1 MLQYAHK
8 RKVSLWKTCKLASL
22 SLCLFLLTGCGE
34 PVSTSIPDSK
44 ATTTSKEEVVSD
56 SSVTEVTD
64 SSSSLSSS
72 TSYLPAT
79 NISFTTAFVNYYVGL
94 SIRIDNDSSSKTLSY
109 PSYAADST
117 YYDVEIRKE
126 AGDWEDG
133 SASIRAN
140 EAKLKE
146 FLASNRY
153 DPALA
158 DTWLSAQQAIAIVL
172 PAKYFFSMAT
182 GGTVNSIECFT
193 FTLASG
199 GFTTGDKVNYM
210 KQIST
215 ASTGKPSVK
224 EYTIPKSFDTG
235 DNHIKRPY
243 AQTGTKVRLTTG
255 TTISYSGGNVG
266 QAFFYSSNLTVKSF
280 AKLKI
285 DLTVMSDFTYNGSG
299 GFNFFINYDTE
310 NYDYL
315 NLASTGILTY
325 NATYEAGYVFEG
337 VELSLNNYWTAY
349 DGMKLYFA
357 SSSSSD
363 KTALLE
369 GVVHF
374 DQNA

>member
-1 MLQYAHK
+1 M
-8 RKVSLWKTCKLASL
+8 
-22 SLCLFLLTGCGE
+22 
-34 PVSTSIPDSK
+34 PDSK
-44 ATTTSKEEVVSD
+44 ATTTSKEEVVPD

-79 NISFTTAFVNYYVGL
+79 NISFATAFVNYYVGL

-109 PSYAADST
+109 PSYAADPT
-117 YYDVEIRKE
+117 YYDAEIHKE

-133 SASIRAN
+133 SASIRVN
-140 EAKLKE
+140 ETKLKE

-158 DTWLSAQQAIAIVL
+158 NTWLSTQSSIDIVL

-199 GFTTGDKVNYM
+199 GFTAGDKVNYV
-210 KQIST
+210 KQIS
-215 ASTGKPSVK
+215 AAATGKPTVK
-224 EYTIPKSFDTG
+224 EYTIPKTFDTG
-235 DNHIKRPY
+235 DDYIKRSY

-266 QAFFYSSNLTVKSF
+266 QAFFYSFDLAVKSF
-280 AKLKI
+280 TKLKI
-285 DLTVMSDFTYNGSG
+285 DLTVVSDFTYTGND
-299 GFNFFINYDTE
+299 GFNFFINHDTE

-315 NLASTGILTY
+315 NLVSTGILTNNTSY
-325 NATYEAGYVFEG
+325 QAGHVFEG